1 MDALTTANLLAWS
14 LQAGVIVLVAAPLP
28 RLLGLWSPRVR
39 MAYWRAVLVA
49 CLLLPL
55 LQPWVVRQAPPAL
68 EVEAT
73 AEVVAGT
80 ANPATAATSAAPLAS
95 LPFWRRA
102 LPIDAAAVLVA
113 GALLRLGWLGLG
125 VITVGRLRRS
135 ARRLWPRPEAVDR
148 AATLAETDAEFLV
161 SATASRPVT
170 CGVLWPV
177 VLVPR
182 TFESFPEH
190 EQMAIA
196 CHELLHVN
204 RSDWLRNAIDEV
216 VRAVLWFHPPI
227 WWLINQIQLAR
238 EQVVDREAVRRL
250 GARQA
255 YLEALL
261 RMARPAPRLILSPAT
276 LFLKRAHLRQR
287 VTLLVKEVSMSKA
300 RLAATLVVMAAVIV
314 IGGSFATSAF
324 PLQQAGAAKPGMATP
339 EPKID
344 WLQPVTLKLSEGISV
359 RQALTFV
366 AQTARISITYEP
378 GLDQALDMAIGPIE
392 TKDVNVLLAISQIL
406 GYPRLAFRVVGD
418 RAIFV
423 SAKLPAAGG
432 PGGVT
437 GAARPG
443 VSTGTGSGIGA
454 GGGSG
459 VGGGRSTG
467 VSGGVSGGVTG
478 GVRGGVSGGVSGGV
492 TGGVTTGAAASDVAP
507 WRTTWPQDAI
517 RVGGNIKPPTKLVD
531 VKPVYP
537 AIAQSARVQGVVI
550 CEVLI
555 GSDGKVAD
563 AHILRSIPLLD
574 QAALDAVTQWEF
586 ATTLLN
592 GNPVPVI
599 MTVTVNFTLDGGT
612 PDLGLPVR
620 DTATQQAAAVIEQYA
635 AARQVAAASGFLVK
649 YGQATDWP
657 PEAIRVGANLKAPT
671 RIMDVKPVYPEVAQ
685 KARVQGIVICEVLV
699 RPDGTVADA
708 RVLRS
713 IPLLDQAAFDAVLQ
727 WVFTPTLLNGNAVPI
742 IMTVTVNF
750 TLE

>member
-1 MDALTTANLLAWS
+1 MDARTSANLLAWS
-14 LQAGVIVLVAAPLP
+14 LQAGVIVIVAAPLP

-39 MAYWRAVLVA
+39 MAYWRVVLVA

-55 LQPWVVRQAPPAL
+55 LQPWVVRQEGPAAA
-68 EVEAT
+68 VTDSAAAVT
-73 AEVVAGT
+73 VVGGVGA
-80 ANPATAATSAAPLAS
+80 PATVAASPAS
-95 LPFWRRA
+95 SEPLPFWRRP
-102 LPIDAAAVLVA
+102 LPFGAIEVLVA
-113 GALLRLGWLGLG
+113 GVLLRLGWLGLG
-125 VITVGRLRRS
+125 VVTVGRLRRS
-135 ARRLWPRPEAVDR
+135 ARRLWPRPGSIDR

-190 EQMAIA
+190 EQTAIA
-196 CHELLHVN
+196 CHELLHVS
-204 RSDWLRNAIDEV
+204 RSDWMRNAIDEV
-216 VRAVLWFHPPI
+216 VRAVLWFHPAI

-287 VTLLVKEVSMSKA
+287 VTLLVKEVSMSKS
-300 RLAATLVVMAAVIV
+300 RLAATFAVMAAVV
-314 IGGSFATSAF
+314 FIGGSFATSAF
-324 PLQQAGAAKPGMATP
+324 PLQQAGARTPGVQTP
-339 EPKID
+339 PPKLAEALIYK
-344 WLQPVTLKLSEGISV
+344 PVTLRFAAGTTT
-359 RQALTFV
+359 RQALRFLGDTCGVTF
-366 AQTARISITYEP
+366 TFEP
-378 GLDQALDMAIGPIE
+378 GLEAALNTDIGPLE
-392 TKDVNVLLAISQIL
+392 VTDVWFPVALTLATAKL
-406 GYPRLAFRVVGD
+406 RLTWKVVD
-418 RAIFV
+418 ERAIV
-423 SAKLPAAGG
+423 ITKLPAVAGG
-432 PGGVT
+432 VGGVT

-443 VSTGTGSGIGA
+443 VSTGTGAGVA
-454 GGGSG
+454 GGT
-459 VGGGRSTG
+459 STG
-467 VSGGVSGGVTG
+467 VSGGVGGGVQ
-478 GVRGGVSGGVSGGV
+478 GGVSGGVPGGV
-492 TGGVTTGAAASDVAP
+492 GGAVTTGVAARDVAP
-507 WRTTWPQDAI
+507 WRESWPQDAV
-517 RVGGNIKPPTKLVD
+517 RAGGNIKPPTKLVN

-537 AIAQSARVQGVVI
+537 DVARTARVQGVVI

-555 GSDGKVAD
+555 GSDGRVAD

-574 QAALDAVTQWEF
+574 QAALDAVRQWEF
-586 ATTLLN
+586 TTTLLS

-599 MTVTVNFTLDGGT
+599 MTATVNFTLDGGAL
-612 PDLGLPVR
+612 DLGVPVR
-620 DTATQQAAAVIEQYA
+620 DTATEQATAIAEQYA
-635 AARQVAAASGFLVK
+635 ADRQAAATAGSQVK

-657 PEAIRVGANLKAPT
+657 PEAIRVGANIKPPT
-671 RIMDVKPVYPEVAQ
+671 KIMDVRPVYPEVAQ
-685 KARVQGIVICEVLV
+685 KARVQGIVICDVLV

-727 WVFTPTLLNGNAVPI
+727 WVFTPTLLNGNAVPV

>member
-1 MDALTTANLLAWS
+1 MDAQTKANLLAWW
-14 LQAGVIVLVAAPLP
+14 LQAGVVVLVAAPLP

-39 MAYWRAVLVA
+39 MAYWRVVLVG

-55 LQPWVVRQAPPAL
+55 AQPWVERAEPAAL
-68 EVEAT
+68 QV
-73 AEVVAGT
+73 
-80 ANPATAATSAAPLAS
+80 ATAADVVGAPSGAETASASSGAP
-95 LPFWRRA
+95 PFWRRQ
-102 LPIDAAAVLVA
+102 LPFGAVEVLVA
-113 GALLRLGWLGLG
+113 GVLLRLGWLGLG
-125 VITVGRLRRS
+125 VVTVGRLRRS
-135 ARRLWPRPEAVDR
+135 ARRLWPRPGSIDR

-182 TFESFPEH
+182 NFESFPEH
-190 EQMAIA
+190 EQTAIA

-216 VRAVLWFHPPI
+216 VRATLWFHPAM

-250 GARQA
+250 GGRQA

-261 RMARPAPRLILSPAT
+261 RMARPAPRLNLSPAT

-287 VTLLVKEVSMSKA
+287 VTLIVKEVSMSKS
-300 RLAATLVVMAAVIV
+300 RLAVTFATMAAVVV

-339 EPKID
+339 VPKMD
-344 WLQPVTLKLSEGISV
+344 WLQPVTVKLSEGVSV
-359 RQALTFV
+359 RQALAFV
-366 AQTARISITYEP
+366 AQTAGISITYEP
-378 GLDQALDMAIGPIE
+378 GLDRALDTAIGPIE
-392 TKDVNVLLAISQIL
+392 TKDLNVLVAISQIL
-406 GYPRLAFRVVGD
+406 GYPRLAFEVVGE
-418 RAIFV
+418 RAILV
-423 SAKLPAAGG
+423 RAKLPAAGVA
-432 PGGVT
+432 GGVT

-443 VSTGTGSGIGA
+443 VSAGTGAGTGRGTGA
-454 GGGSG
+454 GVAGGTATG
-459 VGGGRSTG
+459 VGGGVQGG
-467 VSGGVSGGVTG
+467 VLGGVSGGVTT
-478 GVRGGVSGGVSGGV
+478 GV
-492 TGGVTTGAAASDVAP
+492 AARDVAP
-507 WRTTWPQDAI
+507 WRTSWPQDAV
-517 RVGGNIKPPTKLVD
+517 RAGGNITAPTKVRD
-531 VKPVYP
+531 VRPVYP
-537 AIAQSARVQGVVI
+537 EIARTARVQGSVV

-555 GSDGKVAD
+555 GSDGRVAD

-574 QAALDAVTQWEF
+574 EAALDAVRQWEY
-586 ATTLLN
+586 AVPLLN

-599 MTVTVNFTLDGGT
+599 MTTTVNFTLDGGSPAT
-612 PDLGLPVR
+612 GIPPR
-620 DTATQQAAAVIEQYA
+620 DTSALGVP
-635 AARQVAAASGFLVK
+635 VSSGVPVK

-657 PEAIRVGANLKAPT
+657 AAIRVDGNIGPPT
-671 RIMDVKPVYPEVAQ
+671 KITDVRPVYPDVAQ
-685 KARVQGIVICEVLV
+685 KARVQGLVICEVLIG
-699 RPDGTVADA
+699 PDGKVVDA

-727 WVFTPTLLNGNAVPI
+727 WVFTPTLLNGDAVSV